1 MSSIPAGK
9 QKIANDRDLLLS
21 QIGLRVLRR
30 RQELGLTQV
39 ELAARLGIGQANIYR
54 IENGKQN
61 VTVDTLCKLAD
72 ALGITAVELF
82 SGIVKAAPRAPKRD

>member
-1 MSSIPAGK
+1 MSSVAAGK
-9 QKIANDRDLLLS
+9 QKSANDRDLLLS

-30 RQELGLTQV
+30 RQELGLTQA

-54 IENGKQN
+54 VENGKQN

-72 ALGITAVELF
+72 ALGVTAVELF
-82 SGIVKAAPRAPKRD
+82 SGIAPRASKRE

>member
-1 MSSIPAGK
+1 MAE
-9 QKIANDRDLLLS
+9 DRDLLLS

-30 RQELGLTQV
+30 RQALGWTQTD
-39 ELAARLGIGQANIYR
+39 LADRLGIGRPNIYR

-82 SGIVKAAPRAPKRD
+82 SGIAPRAPKRE

>member
-9 QKIANDRDLLLS
+9 QKTANDRDVLLS
-21 QIGLRVLRR
+21 RIGLRVLRR
-30 RQELGLTQV
+30 RQELGLTQT
-39 ELAARLGIGQANIYR
+39 ELADRIGIGRPNIYR
-54 IENGKQN
+54 IEHGKQN

-82 SGIVKAAPRAPKRD
+82 SGTAPTASRGPKRE